1 MACSCLAFVRQEPNS
16 NSGCCALFDS
26 LVPRAKQPC
35 SRLLL
40 PLAALQGI
48 GPPQTCLKH
57 SKETP
62 KSKMADTKSDRT
74 VVSRAVRNAREF
86 VSYSDG
92 ASYTRKLD
100 RATNQP
106 IGDWTAVE
114 APVDDKTTPSEPST
128 RYLSVVAEHQAENE
142 PKHWFL
148 FSHVPNAMG
157 IGPGQV

>member
-1 MACSCLAFVRQEPNS
+1 
-16 NSGCCALFDS
+16 
-26 LVPRAKQPC
+26 
-35 SRLLL
+35 
-40 PLAALQGI
+40 
-48 GPPQTCLKH
+48 
-57 SKETP
+57 
-62 KSKMADTKSDRT
+62 MADTKSDRT